1 MKKFLPILVIV
12 GAFAG
17 FLAIQAGFDLIQTNA
32 NQSSIVKDKT
42 ARHEQVLKELD
53 LVTTKGKKI
62 SLKNIKAPVVIL
74 NFWASWCTPCLKE
87 FPSLVK
93 LRQTF
98 TEDEVS
104 IIAVN
109 ADEEDQENNIKKIE
123 KKYGLN
129 FDIVAEK
136 NSHVSDKFL
145 ISVIPVSIVFI
156 NGQAIQQSAGAFDF
170 MNEKLLKEIR
180 TVLKK

>member
-1 MKKFLPILVIV
+1 MKKFLPILILI

-42 ARHEQVLKELD
+42 ARHEQVLKELEA
-53 LVTTKGKKI
+53 VTTKGKKI
-62 SLKNIKAPVVIL
+62 NFKSIKAPVVIL

-87 FPSLVK
+87 FPSLVE
-93 LRQTF
+93 LRKTF

-104 IIAVN
+104 IIGVN
-109 ADEEDQENNIKKIE
+109 TDEEDQENAIKKIE
-123 KKYGLN
+123 KKYNLN
-129 FDIVAEK
+129 FDIIAEK
-136 NSHVSDKFL
+136 NSQISDKFL
-145 ISVIPVSIVFI
+145 ISIIPVSIIFF
-156 NGQAIQQSAGAFDF
+156 NGQAHQQSSGAFNFQD
-170 MNEKLLKEIR
+170 EKLLKEIR